1 MARISLLA
9 ALAFAA
15 FADACT
21 PTLGPP
27 PAGPTGSSAANAVF
41 SAAAFAWSQQPG
53 DNIIAGRAGFQLG
66 RVRYTCAGST
76 VVLTPETPWLRQ
88 RMYVLYGSTE
98 QSALP
103 ASEVRDRAATAP
115 PGDAGPYV
123 QRTTC
128 DDADQF
134 AFAGLPD
141 GVWYA
146 ITIARPAAD
155 PNGASMALMRRVVTR
170 GGRTVSAIF

>member
-103 ASEVRDRAATAP
+103 RQRGSRPRRDRAARRCRP
-115 PGDAGPYV
+115 LCP
-123 QRTTC
+123 
-128 DDADQF
+128 ADH
-134 AFAGLPD
+134 L
-141 GVWYA
+141 
-146 ITIARPAAD
+146 R
-155 PNGASMALMRRVVTR
+155 
-170 GGRTVSAIF
+170 